1 MSASTQADT
10 STNSPFPVRAWTV
23 SPEDDGD
30 VATAP
35 ALRTDRAHR
44 QRKHTAAVPQHVPDA
59 PRRRHS
65 VPGLHRLQRGARQV
79 SHPGGGATVRPR
91 DSRAGRWGRGLTSP
105 GKRMRRK
112 MQTSGGRRVERQFMA
127 EKSATVQNYI
137 SSLPGDIQIILQEV
151 RRTIRDAAPGADEKI
166 SWQMPTITLNGQN
179 VVHHAAGKD
188 HLGLYP
194 QAMKPSSVRSRPA
207 GQPGAL

>member
-1 MSASTQADT
+1 
-10 STNSPFPVRAWTV
+10 
-23 SPEDDGD
+23 
-30 VATAP
+30 
-35 ALRTDRAHR
+35 
-44 QRKHTAAVPQHVPDA
+44 
-59 PRRRHS
+59 
-65 VPGLHRLQRGARQV
+65 
-79 SHPGGGATVRPR
+79 
-91 DSRAGRWGRGLTSP
+91 
-105 GKRMRRK
+105 MRRK

-207 GQPGAL
+207 GPPGAL